1 MKEIAIAII
10 GLVVGAI
17 IGPYVNW
24 GIEKKKQKLVYRR
37 DLVAKWRAML
47 QEVAHEKGDNAR
59 TRLLLESHR
68 DFYSFFPHLKQRS
81 TPIDDKLL
89 DTFSP
94 ELSPL
99 ITHLVNEVER
109 IEREWD
115 LSLNFFSLI

>member
-24 GIEKKKQKLVYRR
+24 GIEKKKQKLAYRR

-59 TRLLLESHR
+59 TRLLLESPPR
-68 DFYSFFPHLKQRS
+68 FL
-81 TPIDDKLL
+81 
-89 DTFSP
+89 
-94 ELSPL
+94 
-99 ITHLVNEVER
+99 
-109 IEREWD
+109 
-115 LSLNFFSLI
+115 